1 MSNVKYSIIC
11 CYYNEI
17 NILNKKFIHFIEET
31 KKLPFLFE
39 VFVCDNNSDDGSK
52 KFLKKIEEKKIE
64 NFHFIFNSKNLGK
77 GGSIKESIKHSKGEF
92 VMIFD
97 IDEYLVSDLIVSDTI
112 LKNDKGIDFLVGSRT
127 LQQKKFIYKKN
138 YYGVRALTMLIN
150 FLYKTNLSD
159 SAGATKIFRKSIYDK
174 MEIKTNEFDFEF
186 DVLCKFAKSEKKIA
200 DFSIDY
206 FPRTF
211 AEGKKLR
218 AFKDGMLILRS
229 ILRNYLLK

>member
-1 MSNVKYSIIC
+1 MNSQTVKRIIKTTYSRKNNIVISA
-11 CYYNEI
+11 EI
-17 NILNKKFIHFIEET
+17 TSH
-31 KKLPFLFE
+31 
-39 VFVCDNNSDDGSK
+39 
-52 KFLKKIEEKKIE
+52 
-64 NFHFIFNSKNLGK
+64 
-77 GGSIKESIKHSKGEF
+77 
-92 VMIFD
+92 
-97 IDEYLVSDLIVSDTI
+97 
-112 LKNDKGIDFLVGSRT
+112 
-127 LQQKKFIYKKN
+127 IYKKN

-200 DFSIDY
+200 DFPIDY